1 MWLAG
6 DKLLGGSVIR
16 VDMRLILRDVG
27 VIGAFSGV
35 LSLIGASFTGEWLSL
50 LVFEEVFSG
59 FFTGGVV
66 ESFDL
71 CRFGWVFL
79 FSWCVLASPFGG
91 VGLVGCVVFDL
102 YLIVV
107 GISV

>member
-1 MWLAG
+1 
-6 DKLLGGSVIR
+6 
-16 VDMRLILRDVG
+16 MRLILRDVG
-27 VIGAFSGV
+27 VIGA
-35 LSLIGASFTGEWLSL
+35 SFTGEWLPL
-50 LVFEEVFSG
+50 LVFGEVFFGS
-59 FFTGGVV
+59 FFTGVGVV